1 MTADVVVKYLV
12 DFLSFFLN
20 SIYDV
25 PLDISIGGATVLTFF
40 WLVDKIFSRLSVW
53 RTVVVTVWG
62 MLFLDLFTPVRD
74 LSKQQLWPIVII
86 VGIAVSIVQWG
97 LRSVKVRMPKTLLSK
112 ERGFRNNPT
121 TPQPQSRSNSS
132 NHDVRKEGALWGD
145 GLEVDSSWT
154 LSEGWL

>member
-40 WLVDKIFSRLSVW
+40 WLVDKIFSRLSIW

-62 MLFLDLFTPVRD
+62 MLFLDLFTPVKN
-74 LSKQQLWPIVII
+74 LSKMQLWLIVIL
-86 VGIAVSIVQWG
+86 VGMAVGIVQWG
-97 LRSVKVRMPKTLLSK
+97 LRRMKVRMPMTLLSREST
-112 ERGFRNNPT
+112 ERRSENVQRN
-121 TPQPQSRSNSS
+121 
-132 NHDVRKEGALWGD
+132 H
-145 GLEVDSSWT
+145 
-154 LSEGWL
+154 